1 MIKVRKK
8 YSVNDDIKDFLN
20 KVFEAMDLKVEIVMT
35 AEENSNVINV
45 DLKGDDMGVFDRKK
59 RTDSRFSSVSCKPC
73 GKQTSERICESETG
87 YGKLSCEKR
96 RDAEASRKEYR
107 TQGKKKQKAGFFR
120 TDESV

>member
-1 MIKVRKK
+1 MEAFLLDTLKAMGMESRNNSKVDADGALSIDMKG
-8 YSVNDDIKDFLN
+8 
-20 KVFEAMDLKVEIVMT
+20 
-35 AEENSNVINV
+35 EN
-45 DLKGDDMGVFDRKK
+45 MGILIGKEK
-59 RTDSRFSSVSCKPC
+59 QTLRFSSVSCKPC
-73 GKQTSERICESETG
+73 GKQTSERICESEIG

>member
-1 MIKVRKK
+1 MEA
-8 YSVNDDIKDFLN
+8 FLLDTL
-20 KVFEAMDLKVEIVMT
+20 KAMGMEVEIASEVDADGALSIDMKG
-35 AEENSNVINV
+35 EN
-45 DLKGDDMGVFDRKK
+45 MGNPDRKR